1 MVLAA
6 RASQRVQDAAGPVR
20 VEIRGDQARAAFG
33 GQGAQQPSLPAG
45 TRAQVEPQ
53 LVLAGYAGPGQG
65 QCGELAGLILDG
77 SLAAGHQRRWVAA
90 RQPEA
95 VRRPAG
101 PLAVRQ
107 RTVRA
112 GAEGEDYLRADVSR
126 GEDIVDLG
134 GVLAERIAEGVDDPA
149 RVAVPDG

>member
-1 MVLAA
+1 M
-6 RASQRVQDAAGPVR
+6 R

-33 GQGAQQPSLPAG
+33 GQAAQQPRLTAG

-65 QCGELAGLILDG
+65 ERGELAGLVLDG
-77 SLAAGHQRRWVAA
+77 SLTLTAGHQRRRVAA

-95 VRRPAG
+95 VWRPAG

-107 RTVRA
+107 RAVRA

-126 GEDIVDLG
+126 GEGVVDLG
-134 GVLAERIAEGVDDPA
+134 GVRAERVTEGVDDPA